1 MAEPTKKT
9 PHIREAV
16 ASFADREHFGKAVTE
31 LLAAGFAASDLS
43 VLASHDSLAA
53 AGDTDLSKQ
62 PPSWLPSSLSDE
74 IKYIGPLTVAGIVV
88 LSGGPVAAGI
98 AALVAAGLGGAA
110 LKEILDRYTTRHT
123 AEFAAALEA
132 GAVLLWVRCESD
144 AQEQRAMRILEAA
157 GGRHGHIHLR

>member
-1 MAEPTKKT
+1 MANPTKKT
-9 PHIREAV
+9 AHIREAV
-16 ASFADREHFGKAVTE
+16 ASFADREHFGKAVAE
-31 LLAAGFAASDLS
+31 LLAAGFASGDLS
-43 VLASHDSLAA
+43 VLASHVTIAA
-53 AGDTDLSKQ
+53 ADASKEAR
-62 PPSWLPSSLSDE
+62 SWLPSSLADE

-123 AEFAAALEA
+123 AEFAAALKA
-132 GAVLLWVRCESD
+132 GAVLLWVRCENE

-157 GGRHGHIHLR
+157 GGRHGHIHQR